1 MGDDE
6 VVPFRPRRPRDTR
19 TAAEK
24 DRDAGLHSRTRRA
37 APGARQLAA
46 DQNVKAL
53 QRFTTAQ
60 MRQANDRL
68 IATGKVVPARITIA
82 LDTRGLDGPQVDIDC
97 GTVEPYV
104 DLWECGLEVP
114 TAEQVRLLAELTGFP
129 VVFFYMPIKPG
140 PLIGGPIFLCGRK
153 CEVVEPSI
161 VDERGVLHYAGET
174 RQPPKGWQGH
184 LF

>member
-1 MGDDE
+1 MGDS
-6 VVPFRPRRPRDTR
+6 VVPFRPRRAGDTR

-24 DRDAGLHSRTRRA
+24 ARDAGLHSRTLRA

-46 DQNVKAL
+46 DQNAEA
-53 QRFTTAQ
+53 RRRHTDAA
-60 MRQANDRL
+60 MRQANQRL
-68 IATGKVVPARITIA
+68 IATGKVVPARITLA
-82 LDTRGLDGPQVDIDC
+82 LDMRGLDGPQVDIDC

-114 TAEQVRLLAELTGFP
+114 TPEQVRLLAELTRFP

-140 PLIGGPIFLCGRK
+140 PLIGPIILCGPRK
-153 CEVVEPSI
+153 CEVVQPSI